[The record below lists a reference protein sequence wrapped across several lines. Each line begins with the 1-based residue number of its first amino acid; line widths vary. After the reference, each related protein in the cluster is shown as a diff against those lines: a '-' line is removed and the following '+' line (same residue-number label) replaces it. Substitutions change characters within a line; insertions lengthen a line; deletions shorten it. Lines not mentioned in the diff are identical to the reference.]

1 MVIPQPHNSIYKQ
14 AANMR
19 SQVQAE
25 LILSAFAF
33 IKDKVKTNTSAF
45 GPLSSH
51 TNYKMSMKAMDNDTA
66 AI

>member
-1 MVIPQPHNSIYKQ
+1 
-14 AANMR
+14 MR
-19 SQVQAE
+19 AQVQAE

-33 IKDKVKTNTSAF
+33 IKDKVRTNTSAF